1 MSVHSLEIE
10 RQQILE
16 RMHARRDDYRRAL
29 LSGGDIDEVAT
40 GRHAVLES
48 HVAGSRRPLPVQ
60 RISYSTPHDSSMP
73 GNPVMRA
80 IKQHPV
86 LCALGV
92 AAVFALGPKRIA
104 RSVMT
109 SGASLTALTTRNLS
123 NVDMLGRLLT
133 LAGTYVQDRQR

>member
-48 HVAGSRRPLPVQ
+48 HVAGSRRAEIAGDEGDGAEGTGTQ
-60 RISYSTPHDSSMP
+60 ST
-73 GNPVMRA
+73 
-80 IKQHPV
+80 
-86 LCALGV
+86 
-92 AAVFALGPKRIA
+92 
-104 RSVMT
+104 
-109 SGASLTALTTRNLS
+109 
-123 NVDMLGRLLT
+123 
-133 LAGTYVQDRQR
+133 GT